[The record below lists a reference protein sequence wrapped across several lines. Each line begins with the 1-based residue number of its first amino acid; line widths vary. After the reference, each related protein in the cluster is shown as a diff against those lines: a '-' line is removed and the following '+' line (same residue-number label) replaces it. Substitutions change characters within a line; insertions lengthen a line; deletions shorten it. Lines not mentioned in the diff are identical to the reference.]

1 MCQNQSVSSVGPRRS
16 FSRWLP
22 GPAPVAGKT
31 QLTLGDLVSAP
42 GPGRHCTPGRRS
54 AMSPLLHLAQL
65 LLAAAA
71 AADNQ
76 LESCQLPS
84 GGAAVCVDIARCGH
98 LTQLIANLQK
108 PFPGDVTLLI
118 RDSFLC
124 RATASSVSVCCPLD
138 GLVSPL
144 QPEEA
149 AEAGS
154 GSEARAGCGMQGGA
168 AAECVTYSQCS
179 PFVQLLVNLVKPLN
193 AVVPAMIK

>member
-1 MCQNQSVSSVGPRRS
+1 MLGHAAASPAGYQDPH
-16 FSRWLP
+16 
-22 GPAPVAGKT
+22 APVAGKT

-144 QPEEA
+144 EPEEA

-154 GSEARAGCGMQGGA
+154 GSEARVGCGMQGGA